1 MALALGS
8 GDKKAVNVELNIIP
22 FIDVMSCL
30 VAFLMLTTAWID
42 LARLDVRPA
51 GHARDGTPC
60 PDGPG
65 CDDVRL
71 SVLVDAEQI
80 WIGVSRVNDFQTIP
94 KTAAGYDWRAFE
106 TALREYKASPWFEG
120 TTAIEI
126 AVNSTPAHSITY
138 QTMIAAMDVAVKSG
152 FVDVGLTDP
161 QGLSSRPVL

>member
-1 MALALGS
+1 MAQVGTQ
-8 GDKKAVNVELNIIP
+8 DKKTVNVELNIIP

-30 VAFLMLTTAWID
+30 VAFLMLTTAWVE
-42 LARLDVRPA
+42 LARLDIRPT
-51 GHARDGTPC
+51 GQARDGTPC
-60 PDGPG
+60 DGQG

-94 KTAAGYDWRAFE
+94 KTAAGYDWRALE
-106 TALREYKASPWFEG
+106 DALRQHKKSPWFET

-126 AVNSTPAHSITY
+126 AINSTPSHPITY
-138 QTMIAAMDVAVKSG
+138 QTMIAAMDVAVKTG

-161 QGLSSRPVL
+161 QGLSVRPVL

>member
-1 MALALGS
+1 MAMALGS

-30 VAFLMLTTAWID
+30 VAFLMLTTAWVE
-42 LARLDVRPA
+42 LARLDIRPT
-51 GHARDGTPC
+51 GHSHQGEPCDGT
-60 PDGPG
+60 G

-71 SVLVDAEQI
+71 SVLVDADQI

-94 KTAAGYDWRAFE
+94 KTAAGYDWRALE
-106 TALREYKASPWFEG
+106 AALRQHKTSPWFEA

-126 AVNSTPAHSITY
+126 AVNSTPSHPIAY

-161 QGLSSRPVL
+161 QGLSTRPVL

>member
-1 MALALGS
+1 MAMALGS
-8 GDKKAVNVELNIIP
+8 GDNKAVNVELNIIP

-51 GHARDGTPC
+51 GHARGEPC
-60 PDGPG
+60 PDGLG

-94 KTAAGYDWRAFE
+94 KIATGYDWRALE
-106 TALREYKASPWFEG
+106 DALRQHKASPWFESS
-120 TTAIEI
+120 TALEL
-126 AVNSTPAHSITY
+126 AVNSTPSHPITY
-138 QTMIAAMDVAVKSG
+138 QTMIAAMDVAVKTG
-152 FVDVGLTDP
+152 FLDVGLTDP
-161 QGLSSRPVL
+161 QGLTSRPVL

>member
-30 VAFLMLTTAWID
+30 VAFLMLTVVWID
-42 LARLDVRPA
+42 LARLDIRPA
-51 GHARDGTPC
+51 GHGDGIPC
-60 PDGPG
+60 DGPA

-71 SVLVDAEQI
+71 SVLVDADQI
-80 WIGVSRVNDFQTIP
+80 WIGVSRVNDSRTIP
-94 KTAAGYDWRAFE
+94 NTPSGYDWRALE
-106 TALREYKASPWFEG
+106 AALREHKASPWFEG

-126 AVNSTPAHSITY
+126 AVNSTRAHPIPY
-138 QTMIAAMDVAVKSG
+138 RTMIAAMDVAVKTG

-161 QGLSSRPVL
+161 QGLSSRPL